1 MTAGRS
7 SRWRRP
13 EFQAE
18 LARIEKLPEASVVN
32 IPKSGHWIHVDAPEA
47 LLVVLAYFNSVARP
61 VTWVHSDRAPD
72 LVAGRSLAILKDKHI
87 RVTTTARERSRQNL
101 MEPGWRAG
109 GRGMRAAI

>member
-1 MTAGRS
+1 MLLVTAGRS

-47 LLVVLAYFNSVARP
+47 LLDALE
-61 VTWVHSDRAPD
+61 AP
-72 LVAGRSLAILKDKHI
+72 LR
-87 RVTTTARERSRQNL
+87 
-101 MEPGWRAG
+101 
-109 GRGMRAAI
+109 RAATAPRA